1 MMLRNRCLLMSLLLC
16 MCAASP
22 GVFAQQPMPLNLAQ
36 ALRLALVNR
45 PLVKA
50 GNLNVA
56 AAKQN
61 TVQVRSAKYP
71 LLIGSI
77 TVADAYQEHTTQD
90 GRDVT
95 LDTRIAAGGLNNPI
109 ILRRESNGIFLSQLV
124 TDFGRTSS
132 LVESAQLSEVSQQ
145 HQADAIR
152 TEVVLEVSDA
162 YFSALEAQAVLR
174 VAIKTVDARTA
185 IFDRIASLA
194 KNKIKSELDV
204 RFAQV
209 NLDEARL
216 LLLRA
221 ENALDAAFARLS
233 TSMGDRDTR
242 RFQLEEVSSVG
253 PVGPLDTLIE
263 QAIAN
268 RPDLAS
274 LRADREAARKT
285 VDAAKAL
292 AYPTISLYA
301 AAGVT
306 PYGDDRLSKNYGA
319 VGLNLSVPFLDGGK
333 ISALQQQAELRALAI
348 GENIAEAENNV
359 LRAVRVA
366 WLNAR
371 SGYEN
376 IAITEHLRDAASG
389 ALALADSRYKLG
401 ITSIVEL
408 NQAQLSAIDAEI
420 GYARARY
427 RYLTSRA
434 ILDFQTGSFEQAGA
448 LH

>member
-1 MMLRNRCLLMSLLLC
+1 MFLLVC

-22 GVFAQQPMPLNLAQ
+22 GTLAQQPAPLNLAE

-61 TVQVRSAKYP
+61 TIQVRSARYP

-77 TVADAYQEHTTQD
+77 TAADAYQEHTTQGGKD
-90 GRDVT
+90 IT

-242 RFQLEEVSSVG
+242 RFQLEEVPSVG

-274 LRADREAARKT
+274 LRADREAARKA

-306 PYGDDRLSKNYGA
+306 PYGDDRLSRNYGA

-376 IAITEHLRDAASG
+376 IAITEHLRDAASE

-427 RYLTSRA
+427 QYFSSRA
-434 ILDFQTGSFEQAGA
+434 ILDFQAGSFEQAGT
-448 LH
+448 LR